1 MATIVKDDGGKFQ
14 GMVGNSMHY
23 VECCVKSVAEN
34 DRERGQG
41 KANKKR
47 RKAGRTRI
55 FRIKDTCAFQ
65 LQRVSPRCPSTFRL
79 PISPAGTA
87 ASNSRSSTKTT
98 DLKDSQENGKN
109 EKHRSLGA

>member
-41 KANKKR
+41 KANKRGEK
-47 RKAGRTRI
+47 
-55 FRIKDTCAFQ
+55 
-65 LQRVSPRCPSTFRL
+65 
-79 PISPAGTA
+79 
-87 ASNSRSSTKTT
+87 
-98 DLKDSQENGKN
+98 QEEPGF
-109 EKHRSLGA
+109 SG